1 MDTDPAGVRAENLIN
16 KFIVYRIVLQPVGS
30 RLCVCLCLDDVSCVP
45 HMDTVIVSTI
55 GRDMCAPAR
64 MLYMYTG
71 PYMHGAPR
79 SGTRPALFDI
89 SAPAPDI
96 CAIPAQPYG
105 YAMHTVHRSCHHS
118 LKHANRPVQSP
129 SRLMQS
135 MRSACASHAYQ
146 YVASSRP
153 VGRVRDS
160 LYALDADAYQPAGH
174 ASAHHGAQPVRVR
187 DTALRPDTALGSA
200 LADGLSR

>member
-1 MDTDPAGVRAENLIN
+1 MCLLCATHGHCDCVNDRTGYVRARTYVVH
-16 KFIVYRIVLQPVGS
+16 VYG
-30 RLCVCLCLDDVSCVP
+30 
-45 HMDTVIVSTI
+45 
-55 GRDMCAPAR
+55 
-64 MLYMYTG
+64 G